1 MIPPMR
7 FLQATGKPAFP
18 ARSSRRGTRQQRV
31 AVTGKPAHPG
41 PEFSAVIP
49 PSGKAGT
56 LGRWGLPGCPKVAG
70 SMLQRPFFTP
80 VVVAF
85 WCVTTGWLAIA
96 KILPAWQPGAPPG
109 HQALYATG
117 SRLMPVAWTVTCGDE
132 PVGWALTRPTRIGKE
147 GIQVDSRLHFDRLP
161 LNELLP
167 SWATLLVRQLS
178 DDPFA
183 AFDARGRLII
193 DSRGALESFSSVVDL
208 PGTDQPLVLNGTVH
222 DGTVSIRVA
231 AGDMRYDVTRHLPAD
246 VMIGDELSPQA
257 TLPNLTEGRRWTV
270 PIYSP
275 VRTGRSP
282 LEILHAEVGPE
293 ETFYWDDQLVP
304 AHVVSYREDPTSD
317 RPPRWRLWVD
327 RSGRVLRQEA
337 ALIGA
342 RVAFVRRPDDDAVRL
357 AQAQAQAEAEV
368 DRDTPAVSEAARFG
382 SP

>member
-1 MIPPMR
+1 M
-7 FLQATGKPAFP
+7 A
-18 ARSSRRGTRQQRV
+18 
-31 AVTGKPAHPG
+31 
-41 PEFSAVIP
+41 
-49 PSGKAGT
+49 
-56 LGRWGLPGCPKVAG
+56 
-70 SMLQRPFFTP
+70 QRPFFTP

-117 SRLMPVAWTVTCGDE
+117 SRLMPVAWTITCGDK
-132 PVGWALTRPTRIGKE
+132 PVGWALTRPTRIEGK

-161 LNELLP
+161 WDELLP

-178 DDPFA
+178 NDPFA

-193 DSRGALESFSSVVDL
+193 DARGTLESFSSAVDL
-208 PGTDQPLVLNGTVH
+208 PGTDQPVVLNGTVQ
-222 DGTVSIRVA
+222 DGTVTIQVA
-231 AGDMRYDVTRHLPAD
+231 AGEMRYDVTRHLPTD

-257 TLPNLTEGRRWTV
+257 TLPNLTEGRRWTMPV
-270 PIYSP
+270 YSP

-282 LEILHAEVGPE
+282 LEILHAEVGRE
-293 ETFYWDDQLVP
+293 ETFYWNDQLVP

-317 RPPRWRLWVD
+317 REPRWRLWVD

-337 ALIGA
+337 ALLGA
-342 RVAFVRRPDDDAVRL
+342 RVAFVRRSDDDAARL
-357 AQAQAQAEAEV
+357 AKAEAKADRLAEAEA
-368 DRDTPAVSEAARFG
+368 DRKTPAAGQAAWLG